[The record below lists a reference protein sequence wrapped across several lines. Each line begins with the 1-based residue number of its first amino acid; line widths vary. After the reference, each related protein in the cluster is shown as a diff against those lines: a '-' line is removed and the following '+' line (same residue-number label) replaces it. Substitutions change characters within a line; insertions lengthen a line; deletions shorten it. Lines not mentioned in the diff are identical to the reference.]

1 MKKFK
6 KVMALSLAM
15 AMGLSL
21 VACGGSSDDTTTE
34 GTTAAAG
41 GDDSTPTT
49 EAVADFEMPAE
60 DGEKIYVYSWN
71 TELGD
76 GLLKDFQEKYPQ
88 YADQVEYVNLG
99 VGGTDPEYQTQID
112 AQLQAGTGAEKYPS
126 IIAADNDVALHWVQS
141 DYTLNLADI
150 GVGGDDTAEMFKYT
164 LDYATYNGSLKALS
178 WQATPGVVCYRT
190 DIAEEVLGAGDRETV
205 QAAIADWD
213 KFFETADKMKEK
225 GYKMVSGPDDIK
237 YPLADS
243 KTSPWVEDDKLNID
257 GWVNTYLEYA
267 KKLYDGDYTNKTAMW
282 SDAWSQGMDG
292 DVFCYFGTTWFL
304 YWSLLPDNE
313 DGTNDAKHVEDYN
326 IVTGPQTYHWGGTY
340 LSVGKD
346 CPNTALAAL
355 VLKTICC
362 DKDVLKAHCESSS
375 DFVNNK
381 AAVQELIDEGKGA
394 SKKCGGENPLP
405 AFMKAAEGISLP
417 YATPYDAIF
426 NGFVDTASQAYN
438 SGEIKSVDEAIQ
450 KVKEQVSDGY
460 SFITVE

>member
-6 KVMALSLAM
+6 KTMALSLAM

-21 VACGGSSDDTTTE
+21 VACGGSSDDTTTQE
-34 GTTAAAG
+34 KAADNGEDTTPA
-41 GDDSTPTT
+41 T
-49 EAVADFEMPAE
+49 EQVADFEMPAE

-76 GLLKDFQEKYPQ
+76 GLLKDFKDKYPQ

-99 VGGTDPEYQTQID
+99 VQGTDPEYQTQID
-112 AQLQAGTGAEKYPS
+112 AQLQAGLGAEKYPS

-150 GVGGDDTAEMFKYT
+150 GVGGDDTAQMYQYT

-190 DIAEEVLGAGDRETV
+190 DIAEEVLGASDRDTV
-205 QAAIADWD
+205 QTAIADWD
-213 KFFETADKMKEK
+213 KFFETADKMKTA

-243 KTSPWVEDDKLNID
+243 KTSPWVQDDKLNID
-257 GWVNTYLEYA
+257 SWVNTYLEYS
-267 KKLYDGDYTNKTAMW
+267 KKLYDSDYTNKTAMW
-282 SDAWSQGMDG
+282 SDAWKANMDK

-304 YWSLLPDNE
+304 YWSLLPDNA
-313 DGTNDAKHVEDYN
+313 DGTNDAQHAEDYN
-326 IVTGPQTYHWGGTY
+326 ITTGPASYHWGGTY

-355 VLKTICC
+355 ILKTICC
-362 DKDVLKAHCESSS
+362 DTDVLQAHCENTL

-381 AAVQELIDEGKGA
+381 EAVHNLIAAGKGA
-394 SKKCGGENPLP
+394 SKKCGGDNPLD
-405 AFMKAAEGISLP
+405 AFDKAAEGISLP

-426 NGFVDTASQAYN
+426 NGYVDTASQAYN
-438 SGEIKSVDEAIQ
+438 SGELKSVDEAIQ
-450 KVKEQVSDGY
+450 NIKAQVTDGY
-460 SFITVE
+460 NYITVD